1 MSADGTREIPMT
13 EATLTKVKSRLGGL
27 GFIRENGRNI
37 RGEVVNL
44 YVGDKTL
51 SLFVCRKQNSGQYR
65 TCVTGA
71 DGAVYREYTQENPT
85 ELRKYLVGL

>member
-1 MSADGTREIPMT
+1 MEFVSADGTREIPMT

-51 SLFVCRKQNSGQYR
+51 SLFV
-65 TCVTGA
+65 
-71 DGAVYREYTQENPT
+71 
-85 ELRKYLVGL
+85 